1 MFNKWV
7 IETIM
12 PYYATFRKQTHCFVL
27 SKQQEILA
35 TQSLWDLKHHP
46 MIGIAH

>member
-12 PYYATFRKQTHCFVL
+12 PYFVTFRKQTKSFVL
-27 SKQQEILA
+27 SRQQQILA
-35 TQSLWDLKHHP
+35 TQSLLDLKHHP